1 MNREKVKI
9 LVVEDNPVVAEDIKE
24 TLKRYGYD
32 VVAVADNGQDALKN
46 VKSFDPDLALLDIH
60 LKGDMSGIDVAQIIS
75 DQYAF
80 PFIYLSAYSDTNT
93 FEEAKVTKPHAY
105 LVKPFNEKELRLAI
119 ELALFSYSKNG
130 DPPDVQSKNEQQD
143 FLLRNAVFVKEGDHF
158 VKVLLKDI
166 LYIEAFG
173 SYCKLYSGGRMF
185 TIACNLNKITQKI
198 SEAEFVRIHR
208 SYVAN
213 LQHVSGING
222 DQIEIGGVHLPVS
235 ATYKKMMME
244 RLRLV

>member
-24 TLKRYGYD
+24 TLTRYGYE
-32 VVAVADNGQDALKN
+32 VVAVADNGQDALEN

-60 LKGDMSGIDVAQIIS
+60 LKGDMSGIDVAKVIS

-80 PFIYLSAYSDTNT
+80 PFIYLSAYSDNNT

-105 LVKPFNEKELRLAI
+105 LVKPFNERELRLAI
-119 ELALFSYSKNG
+119 ELALFSYTKDTPEGQPKNA
-130 DPPDVQSKNEQQD
+130 QHD

-173 SYCKLYSGGRMF
+173 SYSKLYSGGRMF

-208 SYVAN
+208 SYVVN

-222 DQIEIGGVHLPVS
+222 DQIDISDVHLPVS
-235 ATYKKMMME
+235 STYRKLLME